1 MLCLA
6 GLLML
11 CLASMQALTSATMPT
26 VQAVDEA
33 HEQEADTAAA
43 IALSNDNELMVQQ
56 VM

>member
-1 MLCLA
+1 
-6 GLLML
+6 ML

-33 HEQEADTAAA
+33 HEREADTAAA